1 MASDKQLR
9 IDIENAVVEDV
20 TDSGIRKTDQMGSL
34 VCYCSDNPPM
44 SLFEQQ
50 IRGYIFDNDKLV
62 LKSLPYATEFKY
74 DEESIDEDMFNVT
87 NNPERIGSVDQYNI
101 TVMKEGTSI
110 RVFFY
115 NNTWYIT
122 THRKINA
129 FNSKWGKESFGE
141 IFEKN
146 IKIKTGK
153 SLDEFLDTLNKEYSY
168 IFLIGTTLNT
178 RVVSPQYDDVNLL
191 ACMDKN
197 NEIVIDTN
205 MKDYYIES
213 LKFSN
218 LDDAVK
224 YVSNLVFPFTTY
236 GIFLYSKNESFKII
250 NSEYNQ
256 LSKLRHNL
264 PSIMFAY
271 LYNVFNEVKRNSF
284 RELYYYMIED
294 FDQYDKEIEVI
305 ADDILKKYFNR
316 FVKKETFTVSK
327 HEHHILYSLHGLF
340 LKNKVPI
347 TKEHVMEIF
356 RDTLPS
362 NINKIINERK
372 QKRKADMKKI
382 EADINFVLKM

>member
-20 TDSGIRKTDQMGSL
+20 SDSGIRKTDMMGSL

-44 SLFEQQ
+44 SRFEQQ
-50 IRGYIFDNDKLV
+50 IRGYIFDNDKLI

-74 DEESIDEDMFNVT
+74 DVESIDEDLFNVT
-87 NNPERIGSVDQYNI
+87 NDPKRIGSLDQYNI

-115 NNTWYIT
+115 DNKWYIT

-141 IFEKN
+141 IFENN

-168 IFLIGTTLNT
+168 IFLVGTTLNT
-178 RVVSPQYDDVNLL
+178 RVVSPQYDDLNLL
-191 ACMDKN
+191 TCMDKN

-218 LDDAVK
+218 IDEAIK
-224 YVSNLVFPFTTY
+224 YVDDLKYQEENH

-256 LSKLRHNL
+256 LAQLRHNL

-271 LYNVFNEVKRNSF
+271 LHNVFNKVDREIF
-284 RELYYYMIED
+284 RDMYDYMIED
-294 FDQYDKEIEVI
+294 FDKYDTEIDLI
-305 ADDILKKYFNR
+305 ADDILMKYFNR
-316 FVKKETFTVSK
+316 FVRKQVFTVSK
-327 HEHHILYSLHGLF
+327 HEHHILYSLHGMF
-340 LKNKVPI
+340 LKNRVPI
-347 TKEHVMEIF
+347 TKESVLEIF
-356 RDTLPS
+356 RDTIPS

-372 QKRKADMKKI
+372 QKLKADLKKL
-382 EADINFVLKM
+382 ETDIKNVSI

>member
-1 MASDKQLR
+1 MTSDKQLR
-9 IDIENAVVEDV
+9 IDIENAVVEDAS
-20 TDSGIRKTDQMGSL
+20 DSGIRKTDEAGSL

-44 SLFEQQ
+44 SRFEQQ
-50 IRGYIFDNDKLV
+50 IRGYIFDNDKLI

-74 DEESIDEDMFNVT
+74 DEEVIDEDLFNVT
-87 NNPERIGSVDQYNI
+87 NDRERIGSLDQYNI
-101 TVMKEGTSI
+101 TAMREGTSI

-141 IFEKN
+141 IFENN

-168 IFLIGTTLNT
+168 IFLVGTTLNT
-178 RVVSPQYDDVNLL
+178 RVVSLQYNDVGLL

-205 MKDYYIES
+205 MKDYYVES
-213 LKFSN
+213 LNFSN
-218 LDDAVK
+218 LDHAIK
-224 YVSNLVFPFTTY
+224 YVADLKFPYTNY

-250 NSEYNQ
+250 NSEYNK

-271 LYNVFNEVKRNSF
+271 IHNVFNEENRRIF
-284 RELYYYMIED
+284 RELYSYMIED
-294 FDQYDKEIEVI
+294 FDKYDQEIDLI

-316 FVKKETFTVSK
+316 FVKKQAFTVGK
-327 HEHHILYSLHGLF
+327 HEHHILYSLHGMF

-347 TKEHVMEIF
+347 TKENVMEIF

-372 QKRKADMKKI
+372 QKLKA
-382 EADINFVLKM
+382 ELKNETDVV